1 MQISCIWEQSP
12 KSHILITNHLQITMA
27 DFVILRLKTLDRYC
41 WTLKEI
47 YRSAKMLEIFK
58 VITVYKVSR
67 SKWESKSMIL
77 FLWDMLIS
85 TLKTKKR
92 TD

>member
-1 MQISCIWEQSP
+1 
-12 KSHILITNHLQITMA
+12 
-27 DFVILRLKTLDRYC
+27 
-41 WTLKEI
+41 
-47 YRSAKMLEIFK
+47 MLEIFK

-77 FLWDMLIS
+77 FLGDMVIS